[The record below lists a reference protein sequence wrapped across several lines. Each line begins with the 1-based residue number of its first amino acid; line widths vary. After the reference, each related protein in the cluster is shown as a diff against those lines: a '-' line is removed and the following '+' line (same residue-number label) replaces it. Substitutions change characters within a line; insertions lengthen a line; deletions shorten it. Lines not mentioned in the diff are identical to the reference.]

1 MNFGLSESQ
10 RILKENARK
19 FFVNECPMTEVRRVM
34 ETGDAFD
41 AGLYRKMAEQGFTGI
56 IFPERYG
63 GLGLGKV
70 EMAVLLE
77 EMGWALVPGPY
88 FSSVLLAGAVID
100 ASGSSAHKQ
109 RYLTPIAEGNA
120 RATLAVLE
128 SAASWNLDSVS
139 MKLRGNKL
147 DGEKLFVTDAAAA
160 DFLVVAVRDG
170 NEPAIVVV
178 DAKAPGIT
186 ITALPAVDLTRKIY
200 SVRFDNVEGEVLA
213 KGHAAGVA
221 LDAAMQVAATGL
233 SAELTGGMQRGME
246 ITVEYAKT
254 RKQFGRPIGTY
265 QAVQHQC
272 ADMYIWT
279 ESSRSAAL
287 YAAWMLDSGDS
298 GAATAVSV
306 AKMYA
311 SDAAREVASRTI
323 QVHGGM
329 GFTWENDCHLYY
341 RRAKASEVMLGDAT
355 FHRDRIAQA
364 VVDGAPAEQHLLQKD
379 LRDPLGLPEVP
390 ALVGGVHNK
399 A

>member
-19 FFVNECPMTEVRRVM
+19 FFVNECPMAEVRRIM
-34 ETGDAFD
+34 ETEDAFD
-41 AGLYRKMAEQGFTGI
+41 IGLYRKMAEQGFTGI

-88 FSSVLLAGAVID
+88 FSSVLLAGTVIEAA
-100 ASGSSAHKQ
+100 ASEAHKQ
-109 RYLTPIAEGNA
+109 KYLAPIAEGTV
-120 RATLAVLE
+120 RATLAALE
-128 SAASWNLDSVS
+128 SAGSWNLDSVS
-139 MKLRGNKL
+139 MKARGNVL
-147 DGEKLFVTDAAAA
+147 HGEKLFVTDAAAA
-160 DFLVVAVRDG
+160 DFLVVAARDG
-170 NEPAIVVV
+170 SEPVIVIV
-178 DAKAPGIT
+178 DAKAPGVKIT
-186 ITALPAVDLTRKIY
+186 PLPAIDLTRKLY
-200 SVRFDNVEGEVLA
+200 SVEFHNAQGEVLA
-213 KGHAAGVA
+213 SGNAAVTA
-221 LDAAMQVAATGL
+221 LDRALQIAEVGL
-233 SAELTGGMQRGME
+233 AAELTGGMQRGME

-254 RKQFGRPIGTY
+254 RKQFGKPIGTY

-272 ADMYIWT
+272 ADMYVWT
-279 ESSRSAAL
+279 ESSRSASL
-287 YAAWMLDSGDS
+287 YAAWMLDSGEE

-311 SDAAREVASRTI
+311 SDAAREIASRTI

-355 FHRDRIAQA
+355 FHRDRIAQQ
-364 VVDGAPAEQHLLQKD
+364 VVDAEPLLQND
-379 LRDPLGLPEVP
+379 VGDQLRLPEMA
-390 ALVGGVHNK
+390 ALVGGGQNK

>member
-19 FFVNECPMTEVRRVM
+19 FFINECPMAEVRRIM
-34 ETGDAFD
+34 EETDHAFD
-41 AGLYRKMAEQGFTGI
+41 AALYRKMAEQGFTGI

-88 FSSVLLAGAVID
+88 FSSVLLAGTVIE
-100 ASGSSAHKQ
+100 AAGSETLKQ
-109 RYLTPIAEGNA
+109 KYLTPLAEGSA
-120 RATLAVLE
+120 RGTLALLE
-128 SAASWNLDSVS
+128 SSGSWNLDGIS
-139 MKLRGNKL
+139 MKARGNVL
-147 DGEKLFVTDAAAA
+147 NGEKLFVTDAGAA
-160 DFLVVAVRDG
+160 DFLVVAARDG
-170 NEPAIVVV
+170 IEPVIVIV
-178 DAKAPGIT
+178 DANTPGVEIT
-186 ITALPAVDLTRKIY
+186 PLPAVDPTRKLY
-200 SVRFDNVEGEVLA
+200 SVVFHSAQGEILA
-213 KGHAAGVA
+213 QGRAAGEA
-221 LDAAMQVAATGL
+221 LDKALQIATAGL
-233 SAELTGGMQRGME
+233 AAELTGGMQRGME
-246 ITVEYAKT
+246 IAVEYAKT
-254 RKQFGRPIGTY
+254 RKQFGKPIGTY

-272 ADMYIWT
+272 ADMYVWT

-287 YAAWMLDSGDS
+287 YAAWMLDSS
-298 GAATAVSV
+298 EPAASTAVAV

-355 FHRDRIAQA
+355 FHRDRIAQQ
-364 VVDGAPAEQHLLQKD
+364 VVDAETPLQKD
-379 LRDPLGLPEVP
+379 VRDALSLPEMA
-390 ALVGGVHNK
+390 ALVGGGRHE